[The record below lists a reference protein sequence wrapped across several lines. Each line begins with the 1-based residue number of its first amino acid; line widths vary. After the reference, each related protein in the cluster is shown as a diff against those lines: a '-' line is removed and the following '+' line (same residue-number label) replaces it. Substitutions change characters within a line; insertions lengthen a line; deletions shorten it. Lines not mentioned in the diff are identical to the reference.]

1 MATPEDVYV
10 RIWEFQAQAGREN
23 EFEKI
28 YGPEGDWV
36 QLFRQSKA
44 FVRTEVYRDLE
55 TSGRYVTIDYFS
67 SQAAF
72 QAFLKEFR
80 EKYDSLDQLGET
92 VCASEKRIG
101 SFGTVDTVDKVKSG
115 AH

>member
-1 MATPEDVYV
+1 MFTFGSGNSRRRPADEK
-10 RIWEFQAQAGREN
+10 

-36 QLFRQSKA
+36 QLFRKSKA

-101 SFGTVDTVDKVKSG
+101 SFGTVDLDKVKSG

>member
-1 MATPEDVYV
+1 
-10 RIWEFQAQAGREN
+10 
-23 EFEKI
+23 
-28 YGPEGDWV
+28 
-36 QLFRQSKA
+36 
-44 FVRTEVYRDLE
+44 
-55 TSGRYVTIDYFS
+55 VTIDYFS

-101 SFGTVDTVDKVKSG
+101 SFGTLEKVKSE
-115 AH
+115 AR

>member
-1 MATPEDVYV
+1 MATPEDVYI
-10 RIWEFQAQAGREN
+10 RIWEFQAQAGREK

-36 QLFRQSKA
+36 ELFRKSKA
-44 FVRTEVYRDLE
+44 FLRTEVYRDLE

-72 QAFLKEFR
+72 QSFLKEFR
-80 EKYDSLDQLGET
+80 ERYGSLDQLGET

-101 SFGTVDTVDKVKSG
+101 SFGNVHKTNS
-115 AH
+115 H

>member
-1 MATPEDVYV
+1 MMATPEEVYV
-10 RIWEFQAQAGREN
+10 RIWEFQAQAGREK

-28 YGPEGDWV
+28 YGAEGDWV
-36 QLFRQSKA
+36 QLFRNSKA
-44 FVRTEVYRDLE
+44 FLRTEVYRDLE
-55 TSGRYVTIDYFS
+55 TSGRYITIDYFS

-80 EKYDSLDQLGET
+80 EKYDGLDNLGET

-101 SFGTVDTVDKVKSG
+101 SFGKISNLTLTEH
-115 AH
+115 A

>member
-1 MATPEDVYV
+1 MATPEDVYI
-10 RIWEFQAQAGREN
+10 RIWEFQAQAGREK

-36 QLFRQSKA
+36 ELFRKSKA
-44 FVRTEVYRDLE
+44 FLCTEVYRDLE

-72 QAFLKEFR
+72 QSFLKEFR
-80 EKYDSLDQLGET
+80 ERYDSLDQLGET

-101 SFGTVDTVDKVKSG
+101 SFGNVQKTNS
-115 AH
+115 H

>member
-1 MATPEDVYV
+1 MATPEEVYV
-10 RIWEFQAQAGREN
+10 RIWEFQAQAGREK

-28 YGPEGDWV
+28 YGVEGDWV
-36 QLFRQSKA
+36 KLFRHSQA
-44 FVRTEVYRDLE
+44 FLRTEVYRDLE

-72 QAFLKEFR
+72 QSFLKEFR

-101 SFGTVDTVDKVKSG
+101 SFGIIKSNS
-115 AH
+115 H